1 MAIVW
6 VGLIAGCGPAALED
20 VGIVIENLELE
31 PRRIEGPLADVPT
44 GPLVEVMRGSVA
56 GVSVKFTAQEDA
68 NGACIG
74 AYRGSDG
81 VQACGQLPGDQPEF
95 GPFGITFPGGP
106 EDDPRQV
113 GGLVASDVASVV
125 AELAGGG
132 RAEALMVSLD
142 PAGIDAQGFLI
153 YLPKGAAE
161 RWLVAMGADG
171 AELSRL
177 EFHPAP

>member
-1 MAIVW
+1 
-6 VGLIAGCGPAALED
+6 
-20 VGIVIENLELE
+20 
-31 PRRIEGPLADVPT
+31 
-44 GPLVEVMRGSVA
+44 MRGSVA
-56 GVSVKFTAQEDA
+56 GVSVKLTAQQDA

-95 GPFGITFPGGP
+95 GPFGMTFH
-106 EDDPRQV
+106 DPRQV

-177 EFHPAP
+177 EFQAAP